1 MQKTMCLKNNIIPE
15 ELWPQGTDPDEE
27 PEYDFYDPHYSD
39 HLHNLRMQ
47 YKNKKIKQII
57 LGIPTLLKPHE
68 MEMIDEDDYDLALQ
82 IQDNLSDQNL
92 SPDHEPII
100 SWYLSLI
107 ILML

>member
-1 MQKTMCLKNNIIPE
+1 MKNLDMIFMTLTILTIFIIWE
-15 ELWPQGTDPDEE
+15 CST
-27 PEYDFYDPHYSD
+27 
-39 HLHNLRMQ
+39 
-47 YKNKKIKQII
+47 KKKKIKQII

-82 IQDNLSDQNL
+82 VQDNLSDLNL